1 MKKNFQFFTSV
12 FVSVALALSVISCE
26 PNSEPEPQKVVLG
39 DLGQDLLIYGN
50 KLYISMSNSSYVG
63 VLDIENHAKGVFI
76 LNQGGNKQNN
86 ASLMFYDVAKDEI
99 SNVSV
104 QNMKMIRLFNG
115 ETPRTPRYLA
125 AHEGKI
131 YVSCWDGTVARID
144 AAGLTLEESSTSVG
158 KHPEGLAV
166 ANGKLYIANASYMA
180 ETDSS
185 LSVINLSDFYA
196 KNSTKMTVG
205 ENPNIVKAD
214 GRSSVYVSYQ
224 GNFQLIPGGFK
235 RVNTT
240 TNQVTGLADAPTTD
254 FALFGDYVYF
264 YNITYDASYNPTLS
278 FGRYNVSQSTIG
290 VLEPII
296 SDNVTIQSPYGIAV
310 DSDGKLYIADAVDY
324 SNPGKI
330 YIFDAAGKKIV
341 EHTVGVNPCKFAFY

>member
-1 MKKNFQFFTSV
+1 MKKSLQFFTSV
-12 FVSVALALSVISCE
+12 LLGVVLALSVVSCE
-26 PNSEPEPQKVVLG
+26 SDPEPQPVVLG
-39 DLGQDLLIYGN
+39 DLGQDLLISGN

-86 ASLMFYDVAKDEI
+86 ASLMFYDAAKDEI

-104 QNMKMIRLFNG
+104 QNMKMIRLFND

-144 AAGLTLEESSTSVG
+144 AAGLTVEGSSSSVG
-158 KHPEGLAV
+158 KYPEGMAV
-166 ANGKLYIANASYMA
+166 ANGKLYVANASYMA
-180 ETDSS
+180 ETDHT

-196 KNSTKMTVG
+196 KNQELITVG

-214 GRSSVYVSYQ
+214 GKSSVYISYQ
-224 GNFQLIPGGFK
+224 GNFMDVPGGFQ
-235 RVNTT
+235 RLNVT

-254 FALFGDYVYF
+254 FALSGDYVYF
-264 YNITYDASYNPTLS
+264 YNITYDENWNPTS
-278 FGRYNVSQSTIG
+278 AFGRYNVSQATADAI
-290 VLEPII
+290 EPIVY
-296 SDNVTIQSPYGIAV
+296 DDVTIQNPYGIAIA
-310 DSDGKLYIADAVDY
+310 SDGKLYIADAVDY

-330 YIFDAAGKKIV
+330 YVFDATGKKIA
-341 EHTVGVNPCKFAFY
+341 EHTAGINPCKFVFN